1 MLSEVPLLS
10 LKNPNSWI
18 NNDQHWISIH
28 YHILF
33 HILYINNVDDIIN
46 LSLSRLCWYVL
57 SCAHPLAE
65 PNPAGGRSRGH
76 SAGAGQW
83 HAGRDDGVQLSEQGP
98 AGMW

>member
-1 MLSEVPLLS
+1 M
-10 LKNPNSWI
+10 I
-18 NNDQHWISIH
+18 NIGFQYIIIF
-28 YHILF
+28 YF

-46 LSLSRLCWYVL
+46 LSLSLSRLCWYVL